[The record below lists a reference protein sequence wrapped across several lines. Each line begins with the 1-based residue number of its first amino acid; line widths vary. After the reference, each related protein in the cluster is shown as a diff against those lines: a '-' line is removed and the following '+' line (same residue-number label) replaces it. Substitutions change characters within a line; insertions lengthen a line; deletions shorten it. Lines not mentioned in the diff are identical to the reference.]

1 MPNYSCVKRY
11 NRDTATKADRLKSCK
26 RTPDGKYKNFQLC
39 TEDCKLPEQ
48 PPAPSSGS
56 KPKSSVPKKSAASSS
71 KKNGMSNAQKAAG
84 IAAGIGL
91 AVKAAHA
98 GYKYFQKR
106 KKKKGKKKK

>member
-1 MPNYSCVKRY
+1 MPQYSCVKRY
-11 NRDTATKADRLKSCK
+11 DQDTATIKQRAQSCK
-26 RTPDGKYKNFQLC
+26 RSKDGKYKNFQLC
-39 TEDCKLPEQ
+39 TEECYIKDK

-56 KPKSSVPKKSAASSS
+56 KKKSAASSS

-98 GYKYFQKR
+98 GYKYFQNR
-106 KKKKGKKKK
+106 KKKKGMKGKKKK